1 MTEWEEVRVL
11 DPEKVASLMEHPRL
25 LVDGRNALDP
35 ASCLD
40 AGLLYRGFG
49 RG

>member
-1 MTEWEEVRVL
+1 MEE
-11 DPEKVASLMEHPRL
+11 PRL

-35 ASCLD
+35 EA
-40 AGLLYRGFG
+40 ARAGGLLYRDFG